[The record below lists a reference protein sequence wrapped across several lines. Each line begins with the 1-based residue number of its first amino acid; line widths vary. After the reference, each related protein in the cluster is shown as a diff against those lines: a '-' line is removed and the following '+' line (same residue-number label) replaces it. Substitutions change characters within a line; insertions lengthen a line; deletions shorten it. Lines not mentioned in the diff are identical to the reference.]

1 MSHSIGL
8 YLLQA
13 DLSSEKVTSSVQSL
27 ADIPGFPRQ
36 GSFAA
41 SSLLDNSTVSLQS
54 VHLNTDF
61 VKDQLCQ
68 PVAVS
73 DLTDLDVT
81 ITDDGRS
88 PRHRQKS
95 ECTDGTVTP
104 ALSEV
109 TRFTMCA
116 NRII

>member
-1 MSHSIGL
+1 M
-8 YLLQA
+8 
-13 DLSSEKVTSSVQSL
+13 SSEKVSGSVQSL

-36 GSFAA
+36 GSFAG

-61 VKDQLCQ
+61 VKDQLCR

-81 ITDDGRS
+81 ITDDAVS
-88 PRHRQKS
+88 PQHRQKS
-95 ECTDGTVTP
+95 ECTDGT

-109 TRFTMCA
+109 TRYTMCA